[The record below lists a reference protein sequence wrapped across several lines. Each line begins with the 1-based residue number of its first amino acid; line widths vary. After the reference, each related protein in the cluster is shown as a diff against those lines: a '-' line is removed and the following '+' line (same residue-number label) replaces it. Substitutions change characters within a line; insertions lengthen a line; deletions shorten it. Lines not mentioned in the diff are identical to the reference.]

1 MNIAYIQCR
10 NEELGKDYCGE
21 APYALIFNDE
31 IIGNHY
37 CSNRNFA
44 NHDLTVWKLEALEKY
59 NIDKVLSNEKEVWS
73 KISEEINEDTNIN
86 FQSANYEYEKIN
98 CIE

>member
-21 APYALIFNDE
+21 APYVLVFNDE
-31 IIGNHY
+31 IIANHY

-44 NHDLTVWKLEALEKY
+44 NHDLTVWKLDALEKY

-73 KISEEINEDTNIN
+73 KISEEIFIDSLKTSSSTRNSY
-86 FQSANYEYEKIN
+86 FVSV
-98 CIE
+98 